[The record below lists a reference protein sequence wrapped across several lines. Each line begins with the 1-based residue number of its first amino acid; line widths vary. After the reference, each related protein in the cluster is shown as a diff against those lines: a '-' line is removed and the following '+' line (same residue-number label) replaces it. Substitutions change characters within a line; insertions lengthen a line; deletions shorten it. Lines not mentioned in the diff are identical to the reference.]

1 MFSFK
6 LLFTDST
13 LGAATELEFFGG
25 RKGNDYLN
33 EIRKEK
39 TRSRRSKKKER
50 TAAAWSVVVTE
61 VVDGNDNYEANFEAK
76 QQQRSQAEAKM
87 EDDQDSAFESDGYK
101 GDSDCEGSV
110 GRGGGG
116 ARAGIT
122 AFLPPQHRLWRW
134 ADPGHKLSAKSRR
147 VYHSSIARDLTGT
160 GEEAETVS
168 VGDCA
173 VFLSTGRPDRP
184 YIGRIHAMWQ
194 TAVAGNMRYTLHT
207 AGTCFPNLNKPDN
220 APNISLLLCWNK
232 YL

>member
-50 TAAAWSVVVTE
+50 SAAAWSVVVTE

-87 EDDQDSAFESDGYK
+87 EDDQDSAFESDTEASVK
-101 GDSDCEGSV
+101 GGKKSSV
-110 GRGGGG
+110 G
-116 ARAGIT
+116 IT
-122 AFLPPQHRLWRW
+122 SFLPPMT
-134 ADPGHKLSAKSRR
+134 
-147 VYHSSIARDLTGT
+147 LT
-160 GEEAETVS
+160 
-168 VGDCA
+168 
-173 VFLSTGRPDRP
+173 
-184 YIGRIHAMWQ
+184 
-194 TAVAGNMRYTLHT
+194 
-207 AGTCFPNLNKPDN
+207 
-220 APNISLLLCWNK
+220 
-232 YL
+232 

>member
-50 TAAAWSVVVTE
+50 SAAAWSVVVTE
-61 VVDGNDNYEANFEAK
+61 VVDGNDNYEANFEANFEAK

-116 ARAGIT
+116 ARAGPPARPRT
-122 AFLPPQHRLWRW
+122 APAPEVAGQQPRRRADQPDGAAGAHARRGAGARVRHQPLPPVS
-134 ADPGHKLSAKSRR
+134 GTT
-147 VYHSSIARDLTGT
+147 ARAWT
-160 GEEAETVS
+160 GEASMEF
-168 VGDCA
+168 CA
-173 VFLSTGRPDRP
+173 G
-184 YIGRIHAMWQ
+184 
-194 TAVAGNMRYTLHT
+194 
-207 AGTCFPNLNKPDN
+207 
-220 APNISLLLCWNK
+220 
-232 YL
+232 YLV